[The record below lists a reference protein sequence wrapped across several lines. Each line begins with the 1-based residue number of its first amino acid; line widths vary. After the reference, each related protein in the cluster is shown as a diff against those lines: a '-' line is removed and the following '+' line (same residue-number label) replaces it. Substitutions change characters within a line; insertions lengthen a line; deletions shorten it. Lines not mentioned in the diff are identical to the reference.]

1 MQRGWTEPSEERA
14 VKHFLDFCFD
24 DVVSSF
30 ELGLLIKWFGPIELA
45 FKNLIL
51 TLKSGYVG
59 PHTGNQPFLFPSH
72 TLLTSC
78 DSAFSASPA
87 LRLLVGAIP
96 ATEANTLLKGKLP
109 GSFLVRFSKTRPGC
123 FAVTVGGD
131 SSSPKH
137 FLLNYVEPGKFSM
150 QHSSVVYTSIHNFV
164 QMQSR
169 LKYPVTTRTVCELM
183 ADVPLMRTSVEIHS
197 PNNLRESLTLQPR
210 SSSIAS
216 LSTSLHLPTPNEIA
230 LAARPVYDDGLRPG
244 GRGSLMRASSGNTLV
259 QSQRIA
265 ASDSPFTHNHT
276 VVSTPFAAPHSISPR
291 RMPGA
296 SPPMGFG
303 VPSSS
308 SFTSHAPLGLGPPQP
323 SASAP
328 LGFGAPKGFG
338 PARPVSSSAIPSSAP
353 ELPSSPANNAPFG
366 FAPVHRP
373 TPPITVV
380 TTSSSAPPQPTSA
393 SSSPGSARSGFGFG
407 FGPIPSPSVS
417 PTPPSMLNAPPAG
430 FGPPMGFAAPASAG
444 SNVIQRAGAAPRF
457 SFGTL
462 VSQQAMQS
470 FGLVAPTPTVPIQS
484 QQAVSAPVGFGPSA
498 SPKNNPPA
506 FGFGPPSSSNAHPV
520 GFGPSGSPSAAPVFG
535 FGPVNS
541 GHSTPVGFG
550 PSNAS
555 PQSAYGFAHNSPR
568 SNAAPLSSSPQH
580 MHHIQQSTHRAP
592 ANNVNHNSNATFFPS
607 VPEESGSSESSPR
620 SRSSSERRAPSQ
632 DFLVASTQS
641 MTTPSSSMASTGA
654 SAATAGGNVANGFGT
669 KSGATSASAEPWEEQ
684 GEVQVHKDAP
694 LDTCVICLDRDRS
707 TLFLECSHM
716 LCCTAC
722 SKLVT
727 HCPICRQYIARVV
740 PVYRS

>member
-1 MQRGWTEPSEERA
+1 M
-14 VKHFLDFCFD
+14 
-24 DVVSSF
+24 
-30 ELGLLIKWFGPIELA
+30 
-45 FKNLIL
+45 
-51 TLKSGYVG
+51 
-59 PHTGNQPFLFPSH
+59 
-72 TLLTSC
+72 
-78 DSAFSASPA
+78 
-87 LRLLVGAIP
+87 
-96 ATEANTLLKGKLP
+96 
-109 GSFLVRFSKTRPGC
+109 
-123 FAVTVGGD
+123 TVGGD

-169 LKYPVTTRTVCELM
+169 LKYPVTTRTVCDLM

-197 PNNLRESLTLQPR
+197 PNHMRDSMTLQPR
-210 SSSIAS
+210 SSSVAS
-216 LSTSLHLPTPNEIA
+216 LSTSLHLPTPNEMQ

-265 ASDSPFTHNHT
+265 ASDSPFSHNPT
-276 VVSTPFAAPHSISPR
+276 VVSSPFGAPHSISPR

-296 SPPMGFG
+296 SPSMGFG
-303 VPSSS
+303 GPSTSS
-308 SFTSHAPLGLGPPQP
+308 IAGLGPPQP

-338 PARPVSSSAIPSSAP
+338 PARPSSSSAIPSSAP
-353 ELPSSPANNAPFG
+353 EIANSPSSNAPFG
-366 FAPVHRP
+366 FAPINRP

-380 TTSSSAPPQPTSA
+380 TSSSSTAQPTSA
-393 SSSPGSARSGFGFG
+393 ASSPGSSRVGFGFG
-407 FGPIPSPSVS
+407 AVPSPSVS
-417 PTPPSMLNAPPAG
+417 PIPSPNLVPPAG
-430 FGPPMGFAAPASAG
+430 FGAPMGFGAPSASSVA
-444 SNVIQRAGAAPRF
+444 QRASHSPRF
-457 SFGTL
+457 SFGNL

-470 FGLVAPTPTVPIQS
+470 FGLVSPNAPIPT
-484 QQAVSAPVGFGPSA
+484 QQPQSAPVGFGPSA

-506 FGFGPPSSSNAHPV
+506 FGFGPSSSSAAPV

-535 FGPVNS
+535 FGPVNG

-555 PQSAYGFAHNSPR
+555 PQSGYGFAHNSPR
-568 SNAAPLSSSPQH
+568 SNAAPLSSSPQQQHHH
-580 MHHIQQSTHRAP
+580 MQPSAQRAQTS
-592 ANNVNHNSNATFFPS
+592 NINHNSNAAFFPS

-620 SRSSSERRAPSQ
+620 SRSSSERRNPSEGY
-632 DFLVASTQS
+632 LAASTQS
-641 MTTPSSSMASTGA
+641 MTTPSSSMASTSA
-654 SAATAGGNVANGFGT
+654 SAATAGGNVVNGFGT

-684 GEVQVHKDAP
+684 AEVQVHKDAP

-727 HCPICRQYIARVV
+727 LCPICRQFITRVV